1 MTMCNVRGITRN
13 ESLTWVSD
21 DNDRE
26 CGRHEPIKAGPKNRP
41 GKKQRGINSW
51 CLFYNVNAS

>member
-1 MTMCNVRGITRN
+1 MYQMTMCNVRGITRN

-26 CGRHEPIKAGPKNRP
+26 CGRHEPIKAGPKNRL
-41 GKKQRGINSW
+41 GKNKGG
-51 CLFYNVNAS
+51 